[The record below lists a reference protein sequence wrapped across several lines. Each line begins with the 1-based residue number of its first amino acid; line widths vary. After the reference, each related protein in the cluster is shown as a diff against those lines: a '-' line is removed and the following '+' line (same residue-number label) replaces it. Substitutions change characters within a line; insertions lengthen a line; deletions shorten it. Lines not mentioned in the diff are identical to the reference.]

1 MKLKKK
7 VYNKIALII
16 FLTVLLISFCTI
28 IISSISYEKNLINSS
43 ITISRFLS
51 VEILKNYQLY
61 YNSGFKGLVR
71 KLDYLAYEFTNLN
84 EFILVNMNG
93 EILLSYSE
101 IKDGQKSLKKD
112 RKFDDISLLHSL
124 TPGYKRQL
132 NKLQYLVY
140 FPILDLYSTHQY
152 SIIYYLSYK
161 PILMQIFQASS
172 GSLILLILM
181 LIVSYFISRSLSE
194 QIVAPIDNLSKSVI
208 NARLSSYSLSI
219 AESNID
225 EFFTL
230 ERNLNELMKI
240 IKNETNL
247 LTSTINS
254 INSVII
260 AVNNNFNVT
269 LCNKNAL
276 FLFKMINSN
285 TDNKNIDDNIDNI
298 NNELENCEGKNIFNI
313 YPFLKKISSEMED
326 TLNKGNLNKFD
337 IIVFDEFPDKYFSIY
352 ILPLK
357 GWENIEE
364 TSSKNKIDHIP
375 LNDYNDNSV
384 KTQDKKEIES
394 LKNTEGRGLVLRID
408 DITTNVKLQKNL
420 EMIEKNE
427 IVGSFAA
434 GIIHDFNNLISG
446 IKETTAL
453 ISSSIKLSNKELD
466 QDLKEN
472 LDIINEISAKALVTL
487 QHLLSLS
494 KNYELKKDKINL
506 YNVIERV
513 VKFSAS
519 SLDQSVRIIFENKL
533 EFKKGESIKQFST
546 IGDEYALEQVLLNI
560 IINANHS
567 MTIMRDDKTRWG
579 GNIHI
584 SIDETSEVSKYYVDK
599 QKKFWR
605 ISIKDEG
612 VGVPPELKRKIFDP
626 FFTTKASQNG
636 TGLGLS
642 TSLKIIQM
650 HDGFIDLDSRVGEG
664 TCFYIYIPSTEG

>member
-260 AVNNNFNVT
+260 AVDNNFNVT

-285 TDNKNIDDNIDNI
+285 TDNKNIDDNI
-298 NNELENCEGKNIFNI
+298 
-313 YPFLKKISSEMED
+313 
-326 TLNKGNLNKFD
+326 
-337 IIVFDEFPDKYFSIY
+337 
-352 ILPLK
+352 
-357 GWENIEE
+357 
-364 TSSKNKIDHIP
+364 
-375 LNDYNDNSV
+375 
-384 KTQDKKEIES
+384 
-394 LKNTEGRGLVLRID
+394 
-408 DITTNVKLQKNL
+408 
-420 EMIEKNE
+420 
-427 IVGSFAA
+427 
-434 GIIHDFNNLISG
+434 
-446 IKETTAL
+446 
-453 ISSSIKLSNKELD
+453 
-466 QDLKEN
+466 
-472 LDIINEISAKALVTL
+472 
-487 QHLLSLS
+487 
-494 KNYELKKDKINL
+494 
-506 YNVIERV
+506 
-513 VKFSAS
+513 
-519 SLDQSVRIIFENKL
+519 
-533 EFKKGESIKQFST
+533 
-546 IGDEYALEQVLLNI
+546 
-560 IINANHS
+560 
-567 MTIMRDDKTRWG
+567 
-579 GNIHI
+579 
-584 SIDETSEVSKYYVDK
+584 
-599 QKKFWR
+599 
-605 ISIKDEG
+605 
-612 VGVPPELKRKIFDP
+612 
-626 FFTTKASQNG
+626 
-636 TGLGLS
+636 
-642 TSLKIIQM
+642 
-650 HDGFIDLDSRVGEG
+650 
-664 TCFYIYIPSTEG
+664 

>member
-7 VYNKIALII
+7 IYNKIALII
-16 FLTVLLISFCTI
+16 FLTVLLISFYSI
-28 IISSISYEKNLINSS
+28 IISSISYEKNLINNS

-51 VEILKNYQLY
+51 IEILKNYQLY
-61 YNSGFKGLVR
+61 YDSGFKGLVR
-71 KLDYLAYEFTNLN
+71 KMNYLAYEFTNLN
-84 EFILVNMNG
+84 EFILVDMNG

-101 IKDGQKSLKKD
+101 IKDGQKSLEKD
-112 RKFDDISLLHSL
+112 RKFDDLFVLHSL
-124 TPGYKRQL
+124 TPGYKKQL
-132 NKLQYLVY
+132 SKLQYMVY
-140 FPILDLYSTHQY
+140 YPILDLYSTHQY

-161 PILMQIFQASS
+161 PILMQIFQTSS
-172 GSLILLILM
+172 GSFILLILM

-194 QIVAPIDNLSKSVI
+194 QIVAPIDNLSKSLI

-219 AESNID
+219 PESNID
-225 EFFTL
+225 EFYTL

-254 INSVII
+254 INSAII
-260 AVNNNFNVT
+260 AVDNNFNVT

-276 FLFKMINSN
+276 FLFKIINSN
-285 TDNKNIDDNIDNI
+285 TDTKNIDDNIDNI
-298 NNELENCEGKNIFNI
+298 DNELKNCEGKNIFNI
-313 YPFLKKISSEMED
+313 YQFLKKISLEMED
-326 TLNKGNLNKFD
+326 TLNKGNFNKFD
-337 IIVFDEFPDKYFSIY
+337 TIVFDEFPDKYFSIQ

-357 GWENIEE
+357 EWENIEE
-364 TSSKNKIDHIP
+364 ISTKNRLDDIPVKSHI
-375 LNDYNDNSV
+375 DNSV
-384 KTQDKKEIES
+384 KTQGKKGIES
-394 LKNTEGRGLVLRID
+394 LKNAGGRGLVIRID
-408 DITTNVKLQKNL
+408 DITTNIKLQKNL
-420 EMIEKNE
+420 EIIQKNE
-427 IVGSFAA
+427 IIGSFAA

-453 ISSSIKLSNKELD
+453 ISSSVKLTNQELD

-472 LDIINEISAKALVTL
+472 LDIINEISSKALVTL

-494 KNYELKKDKINL
+494 KNYELKKDKINIYKL
-506 YNVIERV
+506 IERV
-513 VKFSAS
+513 VKFSTS
-519 SLDQSVRIIFENKL
+519 SLDQSVKIIFENQPEL
-533 EFKKGESIKQFST
+533 KKGELIKRYNT

-560 IINANHS
+560 ILNANHS
-567 MTIMRDDKTRWG
+567 MTIMREDKTRWG

-584 SIDETSEVSKYYVDK
+584 SIDEITEVNQFYVDK
-599 QKKFWR
+599 TKKFLR

-612 VGVPPELKRKIFDP
+612 VGIPPELKRKIFDP
-626 FFTTKASQNG
+626 FFTTKASQKG